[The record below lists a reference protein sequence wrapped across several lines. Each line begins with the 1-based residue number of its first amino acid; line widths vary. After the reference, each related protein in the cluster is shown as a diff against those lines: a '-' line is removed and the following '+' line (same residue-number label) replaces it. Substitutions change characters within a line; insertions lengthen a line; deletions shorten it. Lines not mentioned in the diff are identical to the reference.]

1 MIEESALPSNRDDE
15 ASMPRNAV
23 DLPNTPGAKNSHVHI
38 YIYFLIES
46 LPNAELIIQKNGYAY
61 AMDIDGMLCQYGGL
75 SNTFDLSRW
84 AYRCPGSGA

>member
-1 MIEESALPSNRDDE
+1 MRSTSLIPLEP
-15 ASMPRNAV
+15 
-23 DLPNTPGAKNSHVHI
+23 KICIFIYI